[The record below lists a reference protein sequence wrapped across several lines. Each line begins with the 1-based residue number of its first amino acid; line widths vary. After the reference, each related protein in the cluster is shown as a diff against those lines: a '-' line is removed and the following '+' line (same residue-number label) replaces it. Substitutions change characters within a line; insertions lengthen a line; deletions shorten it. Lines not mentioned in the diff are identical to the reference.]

1 MGKFRRFP
9 QTDAVGGFALP
20 QRFSLRMGL
29 DDKPVTGIFDE
40 PYLNA
45 QLGEYEVDDA
55 QPRFTCKSSDVK
67 GVARGDDLLLPD
79 GRKFHVMTY
88 PQQDGTGMSILKL
101 WSECMISLDISA
113 QGIESIIAELEPT
126 EKQVNAA
133 LSRTLNKMA
142 KGFKR
147 EL

>member
-1 MGKFRRFP
+1 MTSPSWENLDVFL
-9 QTDAVGGFALP
+9 QTDAVGGFAITATI
-20 QRFSLRMGL
+20 QFADGS

-45 QLGEYEVDDA
+45 QFGEYEVDDA

-101 WSECMISLDISA
+101 E
-113 QGIESIIAELEPT
+113 
-126 EKQVNAA
+126 VNA
-133 LSRTLNKMA
+133 
-142 KGFKR
+142 
-147 EL
+147 

>member
-1 MGKFRRFP
+1 MASPSWENLDVFL
-9 QTDAVGGFALP
+9 QTDAVGGFAITATI
-20 QRFSLRMGL
+20 QFADGS

-101 WSECMISLDISA
+101 E
-113 QGIESIIAELEPT
+113 
-126 EKQVNAA
+126 VNAWFLLILVLKA
-133 LSRTLNKMA
+133 LNQLLPS
-142 KGFKR
+142 
-147 EL
+147 

>member
-1 MGKFRRFP
+1 MTSPSWENLDVFL
-9 QTDAVGGFALP
+9 QTDAVGGFAITATIQLADG
-20 QRFSLRMGL
+20 S
-29 DDKPVTGIFDE
+29 DDKLVTGIFDE

-101 WSECMISLDISA
+101 E
-113 QGIESIIAELEPT
+113 
-126 EKQVNAA
+126 VNA
-133 LSRTLNKMA
+133 
-142 KGFKR
+142 
-147 EL
+147 

>member
-1 MGKFRRFP
+1 MTSPSWENLDVFL
-9 QTDAVGGFALP
+9 QTDAVGGFAITATI
-20 QRFSLRMGL
+20 QFADGS

-67 GVARGDDLLLPD
+67 GVARGDDLLLLD

-101 WSECMISLDISA
+101 E
-113 QGIESIIAELEPT
+113 
-126 EKQVNAA
+126 VNACFLLILGRKA
-133 LSRTLNKMA
+133 LNQLLLS
-142 KGFKR
+142 
-147 EL
+147 